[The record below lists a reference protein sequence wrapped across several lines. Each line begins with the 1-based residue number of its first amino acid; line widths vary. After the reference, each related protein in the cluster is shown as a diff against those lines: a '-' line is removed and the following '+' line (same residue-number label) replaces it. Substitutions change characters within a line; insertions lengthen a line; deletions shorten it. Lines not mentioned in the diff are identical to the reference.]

1 MAGLE
6 KDTAGDM
13 EVCTVVV
20 AETCII
26 FQKDVAGD
34 IEGMHGSGCRNL
46 QQVPEGYGRW
56 GRRGHRFPGMFNHGF
71 QGRMY
76 GGSGMG

>member
-13 EVCTVVV
+13 EVCTLVV
-20 AETCII
+20 AETCNR
-26 FQKDVAGD
+26 FQKDSDHWA
-34 IEGMHGSGCRNL
+34 
-46 QQVPEGYGRW
+46 
-56 GRRGHRFPGMFNHGF
+56 RRGQRFLGMFNHGF

-76 GGSGMG
+76 GGSDMG

>member
-13 EVCTVVV
+13 EVCTVLV
-20 AETCII
+20 AEICNG
-26 FQKDVAGD
+26 FKKDADTGD
-34 IEGMHGSGCRNL
+34 E
-46 QQVPEGYGRW
+46 EDTA
-56 GRRGHRFPGMFNHGF
+56 FPGMFNHGF